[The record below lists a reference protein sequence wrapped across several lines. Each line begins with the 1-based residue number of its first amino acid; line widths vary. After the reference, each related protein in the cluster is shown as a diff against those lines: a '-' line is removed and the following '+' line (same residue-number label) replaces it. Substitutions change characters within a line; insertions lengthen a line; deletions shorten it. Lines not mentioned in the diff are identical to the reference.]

1 MSTRSIQALLGV
13 LLLSASAAVA
23 QEQLTGP
30 PPVLVI
36 GQEEIKPGSMGAHEK
51 QVASYLALFNRANV
65 RGSRLGLVPV
75 SGDDNQILYLEGY
88 ASFADL
94 EATRNKSDETFAAA
108 PALQAEL
115 DTLDRQ
121 TGPMHATQKTLIA
134 VYRPDLS
141 YRPLGTDAVG
151 KSRYFSVTTNRLKP
165 GRYAD
170 YEEYAKQLN
179 RAREKANL
187 NEHVSVYQVVT
198 GATTGTFVT
207 FTASRSLSEWDDFS
221 RAMPARNKA
230 IDEAL
235 GGDVV
240 AKQRRDSAETIF
252 VDTRSSLYAFSPKIS
267 RPSPQIVAA
276 DPDFWGSKPA
286 VKLLAMKTEIKKE
299 AKEAK
304 Q

>member
-1 MSTRSIQALLGV
+1 MSTRTIQALLGV
-13 LLLSASAAVA
+13 LLLSTAAAVA
-23 QEQLTGP
+23 QEQPTGP
-30 PPVLVI
+30 PPVLAVF
-36 GQEEIKPGSMGAHEK
+36 QEDIKPGSMGAHEK
-51 QVASYLALFNRANV
+51 QVAAYLALFNRANV

-94 EATRNKSDETFAAA
+94 EGTRNKSNETFAAS

-121 TGPMHATQKTLIA
+121 TGPMHVTQKTLIA

-151 KSRYFSVTTNRLKP
+151 KSRYFSVTTNRIKP
-165 GRYAD
+165 GRYTD

-187 NEHVSVYQVVT
+187 DEHTSVYQVVT
-198 GATTGTFVT
+198 GAPMGTFVT
-207 FTASRSLSEWDDFS
+207 FSASRSLSEWDDFG
-221 RAMPARNKA
+221 RGMQARNKS

-240 AKQRRDSAETIF
+240 ARQRRETAEAIFADS
-252 VDTRSSLYAFSPKIS
+252 RSSLYAFSPKIS
-267 RPSPQIVAA
+267 RPSPQIAAA
-276 DPDFWGSKPA
+276 DPDFWSPKPA
-286 VKLLAMKTEIKKE
+286 VKVLAMNKETKKE
-299 AKEAK
+299 AKP
-304 Q
+304 